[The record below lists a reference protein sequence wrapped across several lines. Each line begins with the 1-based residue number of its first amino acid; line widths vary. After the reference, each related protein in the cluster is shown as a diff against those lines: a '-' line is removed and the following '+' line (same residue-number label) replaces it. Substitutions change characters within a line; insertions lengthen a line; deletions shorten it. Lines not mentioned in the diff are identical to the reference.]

1 MMSGTEEKKTP
12 QATEQL
18 QAVLLNP
25 DQFYARHTEDEI
37 DLKELWQAVWQGK
50 WIIIATTLFCA
61 TIAVAISLSLP
72 NIYQSSATLI
82 SFDEAGQSAFEALAA
97 RAGGPASMAGLNP
110 GLDKTKVAV
119 ETLKSRVFLSQFIEK
134 HNLKAEIFAIKFWD
148 ASNNKLIFDENIFN
162 EQTKTWQWKTSS
174 NWKKEQQPSD
184 QEAVKALLGNINV
197 NLDKNTGIVEITASH
212 RSPFVAQKW
221 VQWLVDDIN
230 QYMIQQDMADAK
242 KSIQYL
248 NKKMAETPI
257 AEMQKVLNDLIEEKT
272 KAIMLAQMRD
282 QYVLKIIDPAVVP
295 ENKAQPKRA
304 LICLMATLLGGLLG
318 VALVFV
324 VRFIKGSI

>member
-1 MMSGTEEKKTP
+1 MSGTEEKKTP
-12 QATEQL
+12 QATEQY

-61 TIAVAISLSLP
+61 TLAVAISLSLP

-82 SFDEAGQSAFEALAA
+82 SSDESGQFAFEALAA
-97 RAGGPASMAGLNP
+97 RAGGLAATAGLNP
-110 GLDKTKVAV
+110 GLDKAKVAV

-184 QEAVKALLGNINV
+184 QEAVKALLENINV
-197 NLDKNTGIVEITASH
+197 NFDKNTGIVEITASH

-230 QYMIQQDMADAK
+230 QYMIQQGMADAK

-295 ENKAQPKRA
+295 ENKAKPKRA
-304 LICLMATLLGGLLG
+304 LICLMATLLGGMLG
-318 VALVFV
+318 VTLVFV